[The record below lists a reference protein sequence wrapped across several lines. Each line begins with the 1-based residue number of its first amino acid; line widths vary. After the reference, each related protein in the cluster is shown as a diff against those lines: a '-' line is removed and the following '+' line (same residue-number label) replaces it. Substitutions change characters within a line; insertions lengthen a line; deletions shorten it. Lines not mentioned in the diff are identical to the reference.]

1 MALDFQKIN
10 EAAEN
15 YRADM
20 AAFLRAMI
28 SHPSESCEE
37 KEVVACIKAEME
49 KLNFDKVEVDGLG
62 NVIGW
67 MGDGEKII
75 AIDSHIDTVGIGNI
89 DNWEQDPYKGYETD
103 EIIYG
108 RGGSDQEGGMASAVY
123 GAKIMKDLDLI
134 PEGYKIMIVGS
145 VQEEDCDGMCWQ
157 YIYNKDKIVPEF
169 VISTEPTDGGI
180 YRGHRGRMEIRV
192 DVKGVSCHGSAPE
205 RGDNAIYKVL
215 DDIAWFRDYRFE
227 KESPLL
233 GPVKM
238 SVTVINAGTQH
249 NVIPDKC
256 SFVVDIRSNELYS
269 NEELF
274 AEIKK
279 HISCDAKARSYRLN
293 SSQIDEKHP
302 FVQKAVKLG
311 RVPFGSP
318 TLSDQALMSFPSVKI
333 GPGRSSRSHTAE
345 EYIMLK
351 EIEEAVGIYLELLD
365 GLLI

>member
-1 MALDFQKIN
+1 MQPAIAEKGLMVLDVTATGKAGHAARN
-10 EAAEN
+10 E
-15 YRADM
+15 
-20 AAFLRAMI
+20 
-28 SHPSESCEE
+28 
-37 KEVVACIKAEME
+37 
-49 KLNFDKVEVDGLG
+49 
-62 NVIGW
+62 
-67 MGDGEKII
+67 
-75 AIDSHIDTVGIGNI
+75 
-89 DNWEQDPYKGYETD
+89 
-103 EIIYG
+103 
-108 RGGSDQEGGMASAVY
+108 
-123 GAKIMKDLDLI
+123 
-134 PEGYKIMIVGS
+134 
-145 VQEEDCDGMCWQ
+145 
-157 YIYNKDKIVPEF
+157 
-169 VISTEPTDGGI
+169 
-180 YRGHRGRMEIRV
+180 
-192 DVKGVSCHGSAPE
+192 
-205 RGDNAIYKVL
+205 GDNAIYKVL

-274 AEIKK
+274 VEIKK

-333 GPGRSSRSHTAE
+333 GPTLFTFAYSR
-345 EYIMLK
+345 
-351 EIEEAVGIYLELLD
+351 GIYHAERDRRSCRNLSGVIGWASDLVTSMYIQITFYKNILSGVFNLAYKEEKSERFLHKRVPCY
-365 GLLI
+365 